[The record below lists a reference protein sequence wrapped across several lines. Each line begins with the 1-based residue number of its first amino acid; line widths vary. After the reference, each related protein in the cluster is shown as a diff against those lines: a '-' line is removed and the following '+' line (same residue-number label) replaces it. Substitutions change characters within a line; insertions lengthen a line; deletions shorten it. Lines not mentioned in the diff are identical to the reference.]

1 MIKCAEININRVKN
15 FVSDSRNIIKSLIA
29 FRYDIDR
36 NEENYNIPDELNYN
50 YIETLD
56 KNEFEIK
63 YKLSPLNILN
73 YFTLK
78 YYDMKIK
85 KFKFN
90 TLEHDYI
97 SLIER
102 NEEYIKQLIY
112 CIENIEKV
120 KPDSNEMGMFN
131 DIELTSQYLNKI
143 LKCHGIIIE
152 SQIPLSFKN
161 VLVNKRFNFYISD
174 HALYERTTIREIPM
188 LYIYNVLET
197 FILLLTKEPDLNRK
211 FKTKNTYALHLY
223 SLNITIL
230 FKLIKRSNFGGMELI
245 CTTFLKG
252 NSNHK
257 TYIRDLDN
265 VFIYVKEFLIPLDTM
280 NEKSRKIIEEQ
291 LVWIK

>member
-1 MIKCAEININRVKN
+1 MKCVEINISRVEN
-15 FVSDSRNIIKSLIA
+15 FVSDSRNIIKSLVA
-29 FRYDIDR
+29 FRYDVDKT
-36 NEENYNIPDELNYN
+36 EENYNIPDELNYN
-50 YIETLD
+50 YVETVD
-56 KNEFEIK
+56 KNEFGIEH
-63 YKLSPLNILN
+63 KLSPLNVLN
-73 YFTLK
+73 YFTFK
-78 YYDMKIK
+78 YHDMKIK

-102 NEEYIKQLIY
+102 NEDYTKQLIY

-120 KPDSNEMGMFN
+120 QSDNNEIGMFS
-131 DIELTSQYLNKI
+131 DIELTSQYLNRI

-161 VLVNKRFNFYISD
+161 VMVNKRFKFSISD

-197 FILLLTKEPDLNRK
+197 FILLLTKEPNLNRM
-211 FKTKNTYALHLY
+211 FKTKNTYTLHLY

-230 FKLIKRSNFGGMELI
+230 FKVLERSNFGGMELI

-252 NSNHK
+252 NPNHK

-265 VFIYVKEFLIPLDTM
+265 VFIYLKEFLIPLNTM
-280 NEKSRKIIEEQ
+280 NEKSKKIIEEQ
-291 LVWIK
+291 LVWVK